1 MASEAVA
8 KSAPYP
14 AKTRTATG
22 TVSGI
27 PTEAEVTY
35 FKDKIMVLVSQSGRL
50 AQWIQVPLSAPSAAS
65 LDAVLM
71 PGIRGASSSTS
82 LLPATHLTPRTLF
95 GAGGETRETFGQL
108 VAAQIGSFLSLRDPG
123 ETRTIVVGLGLDPPQ
138 RQPGTTSSEG
148 DVQAQTTYFDV
159 VELVQKAL

>member
-1 MASEAVA
+1 
-8 KSAPYP
+8 
-14 AKTRTATG
+14 
-22 TVSGI
+22 
-27 PTEAEVTY
+27 
-35 FKDKIMVLVSQSGRL
+35 
-50 AQWIQVPLSAPSAAS
+50 
-65 LDAVLM
+65 M

-82 LLPATHLTPRTLF
+82 LLPSTHLTPRTLF

-138 RQPGTTSSEG
+138 RKPSTASSTANSES
-148 DVQAQTTYFDV
+148 DVQAQATYFDV